1 MLIMNL
7 WVAFVEKELRRPGTS
22 MPLAL
27 VNASK

>member
-27 VNASK
+27 VT